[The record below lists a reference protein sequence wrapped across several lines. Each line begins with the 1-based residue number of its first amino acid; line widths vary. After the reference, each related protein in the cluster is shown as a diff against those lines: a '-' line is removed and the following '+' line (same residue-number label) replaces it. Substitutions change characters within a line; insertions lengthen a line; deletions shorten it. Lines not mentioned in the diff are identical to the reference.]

1 VFVDLVGQER
11 AVETLRRAAARP
23 SHAYLLVGP
32 RGSGVE
38 DAARDFAA
46 LLIGVADDDRS
57 IRLVKRG
64 VHPDVIEFA
73 PGGPSYRVKED
84 VRDTILPE
92 AARAP
97 IEAEHRVLI
106 LFEAERLRGNQNE
119 SANAMLKTIEEPPQ
133 HTIVLL
139 VTAAPEDLLP
149 TIRSRCQRIDFDPV
163 ADDALRVALEHD
175 GVAPDI
181 AATAATLS
189 GGQLARARAL
199 AGTLAPLRA
208 AFANATTR
216 VDGTGATAFAIAE
229 LLGAAVDQAA
239 DVVTARHDAE
249 LHDFDEELERLGY
262 TERDAQRLRRRIEE
276 RHRRESRRTRI
287 DLLLEGVTALETV
300 YRDVLADPAP
310 PLNNDRPRL
319 ELAPRAAAGA
329 LDQCR
334 QAREAFLMNEKGLIR
349 LTHLL
354 MSLPSAR
361 PPR

>member
-11 AVETLRRAAARP
+11 AVETLRRATERP

-46 LLIGVADDDRS
+46 LLIGVADDERGL
-57 IRLVKRG
+57 RLVQRG
-64 VHPDVIEFA
+64 VHPDVVEFA

-97 IEAEHRVLI
+97 IEADRRVLI

-119 SANAMLKTIEEPPQ
+119 SANAMLKTIEEPPPR
-133 HTIVLL
+133 TIVVL
-139 VTAAPEDLLP
+139 VTAVPDDLLP

-163 ADDALRVALEHD
+163 GDDALRAALERE
-175 GVAPDI
+175 GISPEI
-181 AATAATLS
+181 ASTAAALA

-199 AGTLAPLRA
+199 AGPLAPLRL
-208 AFANATTR
+208 AFAGAPTR
-216 VDGTGATAFAIAE
+216 VDGTGATAFALAE
-229 LLGAAVDQAA
+229 ELGAAVDQAA
-239 DVVTARHDAE
+239 DTVTGRHEEE
-249 LHDFDEELERLGY
+249 LREFDVELERLGY
-262 TERDAQRLRRRIEE
+262 SDRDARMLRGRIEK
-276 RHRRESRRTRI
+276 RHQREVRRTRI

-300 YRDVLADPAP
+300 YRDALADPAP
-310 PLNNDRPRL
+310 PLNRDRPRVV
-319 ELAPRAAAGA
+319 LAPRSAATA
-329 LDQCR
+329 LDVCR
-334 QAREAFLMNEKGLIR
+334 EAREAILINEKGLVR

-354 MSLPSAR
+354 LSLPPAR
-361 PPR
+361 PG